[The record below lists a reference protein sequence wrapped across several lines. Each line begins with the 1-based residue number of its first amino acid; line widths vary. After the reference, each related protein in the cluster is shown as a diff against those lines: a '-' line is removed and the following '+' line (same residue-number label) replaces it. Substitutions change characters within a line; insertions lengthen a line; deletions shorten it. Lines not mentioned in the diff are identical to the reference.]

1 MNKLPR
7 TYIAAVTAAVT
18 VAATLI
24 VAGTAAVAEGSPS
37 PRIEP
42 RAERSWNF
50 TPPTDP
56 RPAPSYPGRV
66 GTVER
71 TFTPPTAPRPAPSYT
86 RSLPSRVGRC

>member
-7 TYIAAVTAAVT
+7 TYIAAVTA
-18 VAATLI
+18 AATLI

-56 RPAPSYPGRV
+56 RPAPSY
-66 GTVER
+66 
-71 TFTPPTAPRPAPSYT
+71 T